1 MHKNA
6 EFGVAAHWNYK
17 REGIDGGDGRID
29 KTSEAYLRSAD
40 DWRRREATARA
51 RRGARQPPSPA
62 AYTTAGGGAYDSE
75 NDDDSPAR
83 YIEEEIRRQRKR
95 DRETRLAPYLEA
107 LSGDMT
113 DMTREAVYVFVSVQ
127 PSTNDGSTPQS
138 SSPAPL
144 AEGTVLS
151 LPHGSRVLDA
161 VRVAEKWSAFLE
173 DGRGHLYDGR
183 GAFAAL
189 RNGFRTSAMGT
200 ERLENGDVVSIVPTD
215 SLVSAKWGGG
225 GGGSSFQ

>member
-1 MHKNA
+1 M
-6 EFGVAAHWNYK
+6 
-17 REGIDGGDGRID
+17 
-29 KTSEAYLRSAD
+29 
-40 DWRRREATARA
+40 
-51 RRGARQPPSPA
+51 
-62 AYTTAGGGAYDSE
+62 
-75 NDDDSPAR
+75 
-83 YIEEEIRRQRKR
+83 
-95 DRETRLAPYLEA
+95 RLAPYLEA

-127 PSTNDGSTPQS
+127 PPTTDGSTSPS

-161 VRVAEKWSAFLE
+161 VRVAEKWSASLE
-173 DGRGHLYDGR
+173 DGCGHLYDGR

-200 ERLENGDVVSIVPTD
+200 ERLENGDVVSIVPSD
-215 SLVSAKWGGG
+215 SLVSSKWSR
-225 GGGSSFQ
+225 GSGSTGSPFQ